1 MKRISFAV
9 ITLAA
14 ALTACTKDIQERPL
28 TIEEQTLMTKLVGG
42 SMEESEP
49 GSLLI
54 KVNGS
59 LAEELSSNRSAID
72 IFTAEE
78 NITISPALPIRP
90 KNMEA
95 ARRYGLDRW
104 FVLRFDATRPV
115 EEMARKIALNPSVTA
130 V

>member
-59 LAEELSSNRSAID
+59 LALKECLKIM
-72 IFTAEE
+72 
-78 NITISPALPIRP
+78 
-90 KNMEA
+90 ME
-95 ARRYGLDRW
+95 R
-104 FVLRFDATRPV
+104 
-115 EEMARKIALNPSVTA
+115 
-130 V
+130 